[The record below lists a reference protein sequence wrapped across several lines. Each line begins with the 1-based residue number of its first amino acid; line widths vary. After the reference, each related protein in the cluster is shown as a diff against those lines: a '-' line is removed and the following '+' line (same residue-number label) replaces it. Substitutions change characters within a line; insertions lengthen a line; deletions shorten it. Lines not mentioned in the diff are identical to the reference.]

1 MRIVKE
7 IVRPHYK
14 ASIFHWNNKYLLKL
28 ETPTLEQ
35 TFKIPEFDVTGDA
48 DVANLLTE
56 GFVAKAL
63 ARFAQMDADLAE
75 EMAKI

>member
-1 MRIVKE
+1 M
-7 IVRPHYK
+7 
-14 ASIFHWNNKYLLKL
+14 LKL